1 MKFVLYILACVAA
14 VSVFISDAQA
24 QMSSVEIDILRLK
37 FRNFEYDSV
46 ITLAAKLLQERESL
60 STADQIKVL
69 EMKAISHYSLLEMN
83 ASLSC
88 FLEILKLDSSYELD
102 PIKTS
107 PKILSFF
114 NEIKAGFQQEAASP
128 PAASADTAKEIIQK
142 PAPSVTPLRNAM
154 ARSLLLPGWG
164 HHYLHESKKAWPLCL
179 AGAITLGA
187 GIYFAF
193 DCREKERD
201 YLNEIDKAQMD
212 AKYQKYNRSYQAR
225 NILLSSFAAIWLY
238 SQIDI
243 LLFQKQSPRQVSA
256 TLSPNVLGHNQPG
269 ICCAIKF

>member
-128 PAASADTAKEIIQK
+128 PAARPTRQRGASKSPRLSNRRCVMRWPARCSCPVGGIIISTRAKRLGHCAWPE
-142 PAPSVTPLRNAM
+142 
-154 ARSLLLPGWG
+154 RSLSAQGFILP
-164 HHYLHESKKAWPLCL
+164 S
-179 AGAITLGA
+179 IV
-187 GIYFAF
+187 
-193 DCREKERD
+193 
-201 YLNEIDKAQMD
+201 
-212 AKYQKYNRSYQAR
+212 AR
-225 NILLSSFAAIWLY
+225 KNGTI
-238 SQIDI
+238 
-243 LLFQKQSPRQVSA
+243 
-256 TLSPNVLGHNQPG
+256 
-269 ICCAIKF
+269 

>member
-1 MKFVLYILACVAA
+1 MRFALYILACVVA
-14 VSVFISDAQA
+14 VSIFISDAQA
-24 QMSSVEIDILRLK
+24 QMSNVEIDILRLK

-46 ITLAAKLLQERESL
+46 ITLAAKILQEREAL
-60 STADQIKVL
+60 STSDQIKVL
-69 EMKAISHYSLLEMN
+69 EMKAVSHYSLLEMN

-88 FLEILKLDSSYELD
+88 FLEILKLDSSYALD

-114 NEIKAGFQQEAASP
+114 SEIKGGFQQEAAP
-128 PAASADTAKEIIQK
+128 PAEVRADTAKGLIQK
-142 PAPSVTPLRNAM
+142 IAPTESPLRNAM

-164 HHYLHESKKAWPLCL
+164 HHYLHESKKAWPLSL

-201 YLNEIDKAQMD
+201 YLNEIEKAKMD
-212 AKYQKYNRSYQAR
+212 AKYQRYNRSYKTR
-225 NILLSSFAAIWLY
+225 NMLLSSFAAIWLY

-243 LLFQKQSPRQVSA
+243 LVFQKEKFGQVSA
-256 TLSPNVLGHNQPG
+256 SLTPSVLGNNQPG
-269 ICCAIKF
+269 VCCTIQF

>member
-1 MKFVLYILACVAA
+1 MKFLLNILACVVA
-14 VSVFISDAQA
+14 VSIFISDAHA

-46 ITLAAKLLQERESL
+46 IALAGQMLQEREAL
-60 STADQIKVL
+60 SISDQIRVL

-88 FLEILKLDSSYELD
+88 FLEILKLDSSYALD

-114 NEIKAGFQQEAASP
+114 NEIKGGFQPEAAP
-128 PAASADTAKEIIQK
+128 PGEAVTDTTAGITQESIPSAS
-142 PAPSVTPLRNAM
+142 PLRNAM

-164 HHYLHESKKAWPLCL
+164 HHYLHENAKVWPLSI
-179 AGAITLGA
+179 AGVITLGA

-201 YLNEIDKAQMD
+201 YLNEIDKTRMD
-212 AKYQKYNRSYQAR
+212 AKYQMYNRSYQAR
-225 NILLSSFAAIWLY
+225 NILLTSFAAIWLY
-238 SQIDI
+238 SQMDI
-243 LLFQKQSPRQVSA
+243 LVFQKERFGQVSA
-256 TLSPNVLGHNQPG
+256 SVRPSILGDNQAG
-269 ICCAIKF
+269 VCCIIRF